1 MEALREPMEP
11 SLLWHWSALAANIV
25 VGLAI
30 PIAGFFVS
38 EFVLRR
44 YSPRRKVE

>member
-1 MEALREPMEP
+1 MPFQV
-11 SLLWHWSALAANIV
+11 WHWPALALNIA

-30 PIAGFFVS
+30 PIAGLLVC

-44 YSPRRKVE
+44 YAPRRKVE